1 MFRLL
6 LKHDWRSLRGIL
18 GLLSIVCVGAGIV
31 GGFAMRTMILLSEQR
46 DPSAFLIVITM
57 FAIMVSFISMGI
69 TVAGSL
75 FFCIWRFYKS
85 RYSDEGYMTFTLPA
99 TAHQILLSSLVST
112 LLAVLCMSLVL
123 VLGIGILMC
132 IAFTAIPNFY
142 ADAAREL
149 PRIWNEIRYAFRE
162 ESGPFLSM
170 LLYSPVAMVAEVIV
184 LMLSVTIG
192 SVAVRKLKVLAAIGI
207 YYGINVVVSLA
218 NTIIMVL
225 SGPFS
230 SNSIDFY
237 NQFFLY
243 PTVLMLLLGVGGY
256 FLMHYL
262 ASKKLNLP

>member
-18 GLLSIVCVGAGIV
+18 GLLALVCLGAGIV
-31 GGFAMRTMILLSEQR
+31 GGCAMRSMIMLTSQD
-46 DPSAFLIVITM
+46 DPSAFLIVTSL
-57 FAIMVSFISMGI
+57 FSIMVSFVSMGI

-75 FFCIWRFYKS
+75 VFCIWRFYKS

-112 LLAVLCMSLVL
+112 LLAMLCMSITLM
-123 VLGIGILMC
+123 LGIGILMS

-149 PRIWNEIRYAFRE
+149 PLLWNEIREAFRE

-170 LLYSPVAMVAEVIV
+170 LVYSPVAVVAEVIV

-192 SVAVRKLKVLAAIGI
+192 SVVVRKLKVLAAIGV
-207 YYGINVVVSLA
+207 YYGINVLVSLA
-218 NTIIMVL
+218 STITMVASGLL
-225 SGPFS
+225 STTS
-230 SNSIDFY
+230 VQFY
-237 NQFFLY
+237 ERFFLF
-243 PTVLMLLLGVGGY
+243 PTLLMLALAIGGY